1 MKHTPN
7 QLFEQLSKEFTSKK
21 EKEVI
26 NEELGQIVTLKP
38 LVQMESSIKEPFWTK
53 FENFLAEG
61 GTLDPLVNNEDKVKY
76 NSKEQDEKIKADPK
90 LKFEMDNKLGGS
102 YKVSDAVENIN
113 SHNYDYDP
121 KVENI
126 NNVNAQEV
134 LSGVQLEINYNKE
147 LSLDEAMELAVKNL
161 AKDPLHYVKEGQFGV
176 QGLGYKEGKQQQN
189 DGESYGGSGF
199 STKLKDGGDSM
210 ELVKESKEL
219 VLEAFG
225 QVVSSGNPNSLA
237 AQSGNLIR
245 QMMAEKEE
253 ETKLPMD
260 EMEDEGTAVSY
271 SDTTS
276 EAAKPDFMDID
287 GDGDKEESMKK
298 AGKDMKARKPKKETI
313 DTKLAEIGKEA
324 EKVKMEAQLDYLHD
338 HIQEKADRIS
348 SIQED
353 ENLSELIDK
362 TKMKQMQREIK
373 DLERKKM
380 KMERIYE
387 KSCGSKYAKKE
398 MVGEMDAVSW
408 NDKNNPTR
416 GAAGERD
423 PKKVGKSTS
432 AYAINEVLFKMDNNK
447 AKEYYKP
454 LADVIKSMGYETN
467 LKAENPGSTQSI
479 DSLPQAFLYY
489 NTELP
494 TEEEGV
500 HKGKDVSL
508 TSLKGGPNSVN
519 KFMSDVDPHPED
531 TKKEY
536 DFTVNGGEYY
546 AKSQDVLKR
555 LENAMGDSVDAD
567 PIKKLT
573 STFTSNKDFKP
584 VTYYKMIMFPKKQ

>member
-1 MKHTPN
+1 MKQTPN
-7 QLFEQLSKEFTSKK
+7 QLFEQLSKEFSSKK
-21 EKEVI
+21 DKELI

-38 LVQMESSIKEPFWTK
+38 INTIEASAKDPFWTK

-61 GTLDPLVNNEDKVKY
+61 GTLEPIVNNEDKVKY
-76 NSKEQDEKIKADPK
+76 NSKEQDEKVKADSK
-90 LKFEMDNKLGGS
+90 LKYEMDSKLAGS
-102 YKVSDAVENIN
+102 YKISDGVENID

-225 QVVSSGNPNSLA
+225 QVVTSGNPNSLA
-237 AQSGNLIR
+237 AQSGNIIR

-253 ETKLPMD
+253 EKKLPMD

-276 EAAKPDFMDID
+276 EAAKPDFADID
-287 GDGDKEESMKK
+287 GDGDKKESMKQ
-298 AGKDMKARKPKKETI
+298 AAKDKKKKVKKESI
-313 DTKLAEIGKEA
+313 DSKLAEIGKEA
-324 EKVKMEAQLDYLHD
+324 EKVKMEAQLDFLHD
-338 HIQEKADRIS
+338 HIQEKVDRVS

-398 MVGEMDAVSW
+398 MVDEMDEVSW

-423 PKKVGKSTS
+423 PKKVGQSTS
-432 AYAINEVLFKMDNNK
+432 AYAVNESVDLKDLMKNGKINNDILVTTKPGASKDEQMKNALRPKSIEDNSENAGPG
-447 AKEYYKP
+447 AKLVRFADLAGGSDKDYK
-454 LADVIKSMGYETN
+454 V
-467 LKAENPGSTQSI
+467 EN
-479 DSLPQAFLYY
+479 
-489 NTELP
+489 
-494 TEEEGV
+494 
-500 HKGKDVSL
+500 GKIVDVSL
-508 TSLKGGPNSVN
+508 I
-519 KFMSDVDPHPED
+519 ED
-531 TKKEY
+531 K
-536 DFTVNGGEYY
+536 
-546 AKSQDVLKR
+546 
-555 LENAMGDSVDAD
+555 
-567 PIKKLT
+567 
-573 STFTSNKDFKP
+573 
-584 VTYYKMIMFPKKQ
+584 

>member
-1 MKHTPN
+1 MKQTPN
-7 QLFEQLSKEFTSKK
+7 QLFKQLSKEFSSKK
-21 EKEVI
+21 DKELI

-38 LVQMESSIKEPFWTK
+38 INTIEASAKDPFWTK

-61 GTLDPLVNNEDKVKY
+61 GTLEPIVNTEEKVNN
-76 NSKEQDEKIKADPK
+76 NSKEQDEKVKADSK
-90 LKFEMDNKLGGS
+90 LKYEMDSKLAGS
-102 YKVSDAVENIN
+102 YKISDGVENID

-225 QVVSSGNPNSLA
+225 QVVTSGNPNSLA
-237 AQSGNLIR
+237 AQSGNIIR

-253 ETKLPMD
+253 EKKLPMD

-276 EAAKPDFMDID
+276 EAAKPDFADID
-287 GDGDKEESMKK
+287 GDGDKKESMKQ
-298 AGKDMKARKPKKETI
+298 AAKDKKKKVKKESI
-313 DTKLAEIGKEA
+313 DSKLAEIGKEA
-324 EKVKMEAQLDYLHD
+324 EKVKMEAQLDFLHD
-338 HIQEKADRIS
+338 HIQEKVDRVS

-387 KSCGSKYAKKE
+387 KSCGSKYSKKE
-398 MVGEMDAVSW
+398 MVDEMDEVSW
-408 NDKNNPTR
+408 NEKNNPTR

-423 PKKVGKSTS
+423 PKQVGQSVS
-432 AYAINEVLFKMDNNK
+432 AYA
-447 AKEYYKP
+447 
-454 LADVIKSMGYETN
+454 
-467 LKAENPGSTQSI
+467 
-479 DSLPQAFLYY
+479 
-489 NTELP
+489 
-494 TEEEGV
+494 
-500 HKGKDVSL
+500 
-508 TSLKGGPNSVN
+508 VN
-519 KFMSDVDPHPED
+519 K
-531 TKKEY
+531 
-536 DFTVNGGEYY
+536 
-546 AKSQDVLKR
+546 
-555 LENAMGDSVDAD
+555 
-567 PIKKLT
+567 
-573 STFTSNKDFKP
+573 
-584 VTYYKMIMFPKKQ
+584 

>member
-1 MKHTPN
+1 MKQTPN
-7 QLFEQLSKEFTSKK
+7 QLFEQLSKEFSSKK
-21 EKEVI
+21 DKELI

-38 LVQMESSIKEPFWTK
+38 INTIEASAKDPFWTK

-61 GTLDPLVNNEDKVKY
+61 GTLEPIVNNEDKVKY
-76 NSKEQDEKIKADPK
+76 NSKEQDEKVKADSK
-90 LKFEMDNKLGGS
+90 LKYEMDSKLAGS
-102 YKVSDAVENIN
+102 YKISDGVENID

-225 QVVSSGNPNSLA
+225 QVVTSGNPNSLA
-237 AQSGNLIR
+237 AQSGNIIR

-253 ETKLPMD
+253 EKKLPMD

-276 EAAKPDFMDID
+276 EAAKPDFADID
-287 GDGDKEESMKK
+287 GDGDKKESMKQ
-298 AGKDMKARKPKKETI
+298 AAKDKKKKVKKESI
-313 DTKLAEIGKEA
+313 DSKLAEIGKEA
-324 EKVKMEAQLDYLHD
+324 EKVKMEAQLDFLHD
-338 HIQEKADRIS
+338 HIQEKVDRVS

-387 KSCGSKYAKKE
+387 KSCGSKYSKKE
-398 MVGEMDAVSW
+398 MVDEMDEVSW
-408 NDKNNPTR
+408 NEKNNPTR

-423 PKKVGKSTS
+423 PKQVGQSVS
-432 AYAINEVLFKMDNNK
+432 AYA
-447 AKEYYKP
+447 
-454 LADVIKSMGYETN
+454 
-467 LKAENPGSTQSI
+467 
-479 DSLPQAFLYY
+479 
-489 NTELP
+489 
-494 TEEEGV
+494 
-500 HKGKDVSL
+500 
-508 TSLKGGPNSVN
+508 VN
-519 KFMSDVDPHPED
+519 K
-531 TKKEY
+531 
-536 DFTVNGGEYY
+536 
-546 AKSQDVLKR
+546 
-555 LENAMGDSVDAD
+555 
-567 PIKKLT
+567 
-573 STFTSNKDFKP
+573 
-584 VTYYKMIMFPKKQ
+584 

>member
-1 MKHTPN
+1 MKQTPN
-7 QLFEQLSKEFTSKK
+7 QLFEQLSKEFVPKK
-21 EKEVI
+21 DKELI
-26 NEELGQIVTLKP
+26 NEELGQVVTLKP
-38 LVQMESSIKEPFWTK
+38 INTIEASAKDPFWTK

-61 GTLDPLVNNEDKVKY
+61 GTLEPLVNNEDKVKY

-102 YKVSDAVENIN
+102 YKVSDAVENID

-176 QGLGYKEGKQQQN
+176 QGLGYKEAKQQQS

-225 QVVSSGNPNSLA
+225 QVVTSGNPNSLA
-237 AQSGNLIR
+237 AQSGNIIR

-253 ETKLPMD
+253 EKKLPMD

-276 EAAKPDFMDID
+276 EAAKPDFADID
-287 GDGDKEESMKK
+287 GDGDKKESMKQ
-298 AGKDMKARKPKKETI
+298 AAKDKKKKVKKESI
-313 DTKLAEIGKEA
+313 DSKLAEIGKEA
-324 EKVKMEAQLDYLHD
+324 EKVKMEAQLDFLHD
-338 HIQEKADRIS
+338 HINEKVNRVN

-362 TKMKQMQREIK
+362 SKMKQMQREIK
-373 DLERKKM
+373 DLERRKA

-387 KSCGSKYAKKE
+387 KSCGSKYSKKE
-398 MVGEMDAVSW
+398 MVDEMDEVSW
-408 NDKNNPTR
+408 NEKNNPTR
-416 GAAGERD
+416 GATGERD
-423 PKKVGKSTS
+423 PKQVGQSVS
-432 AYAINEVLFKMDNNK
+432 DYA
-447 AKEYYKP
+447 
-454 LADVIKSMGYETN
+454 
-467 LKAENPGSTQSI
+467 
-479 DSLPQAFLYY
+479 
-489 NTELP
+489 
-494 TEEEGV
+494 
-500 HKGKDVSL
+500 
-508 TSLKGGPNSVN
+508 VN
-519 KFMSDVDPHPED
+519 K
-531 TKKEY
+531 
-536 DFTVNGGEYY
+536 
-546 AKSQDVLKR
+546 
-555 LENAMGDSVDAD
+555 
-567 PIKKLT
+567 
-573 STFTSNKDFKP
+573 
-584 VTYYKMIMFPKKQ
+584 

>member
-7 QLFEQLSKEFTSKK
+7 ELFNKLTKK
-21 EKEVI
+21 FSPKIEKELI

-38 LVQMESSIKEPFWTK
+38 LVNLTSEDFNPNKQAWESK

-102 YKVSDAVENIN
+102 YKVSDAVENID

-176 QGLGYKEGKQQQN
+176 KGLGYTEAKTQKADGKHA
-189 DGESYGGSGF
+189 YSGY
-199 STKLKDGGDSM
+199 SEKLKDSDNAM

-225 QVVSSGNPNSLA
+225 QIVTSGNPNSLA
-237 AQSGNLIR
+237 AQSGNIIR

-253 ETKLPMD
+253 EKKLPMD

-287 GDGDKEESMKK
+287 GDGDKKETMKQ
-298 AGKDMKARKPKKETI
+298 AAKDKKKKVKKESI
-313 DTKLAEIGKEA
+313 DSKLAEIGKEA
-324 EKVKMEAQLDYLHD
+324 EKVKMEAQLDFLHD
-338 HIQEKADRIS
+338 HITEKVNRVN

-362 TKMKQMQREIK
+362 SKMKQMQREIK
-373 DLERKKM
+373 DLERRKA

-387 KSCGSKYAKKE
+387 KSCGSKYSKKE
-398 MVGEMDAVSW
+398 MVDEMDEVSW
-408 NDKNNPTR
+408 NEKNNPTR

-423 PKKVGKSTS
+423 PKKVGQSTS
-432 AYAINEVLFKMDNNK
+432 DY
-447 AKEYYKP
+447 
-454 LADVIKSMGYETN
+454 
-467 LKAENPGSTQSI
+467 
-479 DSLPQAFLYY
+479 
-489 NTELP
+489 
-494 TEEEGV
+494 
-500 HKGKDVSL
+500 
-508 TSLKGGPNSVN
+508 SVN
-519 KFMSDVDPHPED
+519 K
-531 TKKEY
+531 
-536 DFTVNGGEYY
+536 
-546 AKSQDVLKR
+546 
-555 LENAMGDSVDAD
+555 
-567 PIKKLT
+567 
-573 STFTSNKDFKP
+573 
-584 VTYYKMIMFPKKQ
+584 

>member
-1 MKHTPN
+1 MKQTPE
-7 QLFEQLSKEFTSKK
+7 QLFEQLSKEFVPKK
-21 EKEVI
+21 DKELI
-26 NEELGQIVTLKP
+26 NEELGQVVTLKP
-38 LVQMESSIKEPFWTK
+38 INTIEASAKDPFWTK

-61 GTLDPLVNNEDKVKY
+61 GTLEPLVNNEDKVKY

-90 LKFEMDNKLGGS
+90 LKFEMDNKVGGS
-102 YKVSDAVENIN
+102 YKVSDAVENID

-176 QGLGYKEGKQQQN
+176 QGLGYKEAKQQQS

-225 QVVSSGNPNSLA
+225 QVVTSGNPNSLA
-237 AQSGNLIR
+237 AQSGNIIR

-253 ETKLPMD
+253 EKKLPMD

-276 EAAKPDFMDID
+276 EAAKPDFADID
-287 GDGDKEESMKK
+287 GDGDKKESMKQ
-298 AGKDMKARKPKKETI
+298 AAKDKKKKVKKESI
-313 DTKLAEIGKEA
+313 DSKLAEIGKEA
-324 EKVKMEAQLDYLHD
+324 EKVKMEAQLDFLHD
-338 HIQEKADRIS
+338 HINEKVNRVN

-362 TKMKQMQREIK
+362 SKMKQMQREIK
-373 DLERKKM
+373 DLERRKA

-387 KSCGSKYAKKE
+387 KSCGSKYSKKE
-398 MVGEMDAVSW
+398 MVDEMDEVSW
-408 NDKNNPTR
+408 NEKNNPTR
-416 GAAGERD
+416 GATGERD
-423 PKKVGKSTS
+423 PKQVGQSVS
-432 AYAINEVLFKMDNNK
+432 DYAINK
-447 AKEYYKP
+447 
-454 LADVIKSMGYETN
+454 
-467 LKAENPGSTQSI
+467 
-479 DSLPQAFLYY
+479 
-489 NTELP
+489 
-494 TEEEGV
+494 
-500 HKGKDVSL
+500 
-508 TSLKGGPNSVN
+508 
-519 KFMSDVDPHPED
+519 
-531 TKKEY
+531 
-536 DFTVNGGEYY
+536 
-546 AKSQDVLKR
+546 
-555 LENAMGDSVDAD
+555 
-567 PIKKLT
+567 
-573 STFTSNKDFKP
+573 
-584 VTYYKMIMFPKKQ
+584 

>member
-1 MKHTPN
+1 MKQTPN
-7 QLFEQLSKEFTSKK
+7 QLFEQLSKEFSSKK
-21 EKEVI
+21 DKELI
-26 NEELGQIVTLKP
+26 NEELGQVVTLKP
-38 LVQMESSIKEPFWTK
+38 INTIEASAKEPFWTK

-76 NSKEQDEKIKADPK
+76 NTKEQDEKIKADPK

-102 YKVSDAVENIN
+102 YKVSGAVENID

-176 QGLGYKEGKQQQN
+176 QGLGYKQSRQQQS

-225 QVVSSGNPNSLA
+225 QVVTSGNPNSLA
-237 AQSGNLIR
+237 AQSGNIIR

-253 ETKLPMD
+253 EKKLPMD

-423 PKKVGKSTS
+423 PKKVGQSTS
-432 AYAINEVLFKMDNNK
+432 AYAINEALNKGLQKFGPDLQKRLQTVGLQAKVFPNAPESDMFKKLQSDPKLAYIHFYKKGANEEIIIYAGKEAQPKIKKVIEYFNLDSTGYGPDKDAGWVIKNAINKNPGDIMASKVGIFNGLAEVHIYRFDKGSYKSVKTTDKTTGKTDYLNK
-447 AKEYYKP
+447 A
-454 LADVIKSMGYETN
+454 
-467 LKAENPGSTQSI
+467 AE
-479 DSLPQAFLYY
+479 
-489 NTELP
+489 
-494 TEEEGV
+494 
-500 HKGKDVSL
+500 
-508 TSLKGGPNSVN
+508 
-519 KFMSDVDPHPED
+519 
-531 TKKEY
+531 
-536 DFTVNGGEYY
+536 
-546 AKSQDVLKR
+546 
-555 LENAMGDSVDAD
+555 
-567 PIKKLT
+567 
-573 STFTSNKDFKP
+573 
-584 VTYYKMIMFPKKQ
+584 

>member
-1 MKHTPN
+1 MKNTPN
-7 QLFEQLSKEFTSKK
+7 QLFEQLSKEFSSKK
-21 EKEVI
+21 DKELL

-38 LVQMESSIKEPFWTK
+38 INTIEASAKDPFWVK

-61 GTLDPLVNNEDKVKY
+61 GTLEPLVNNEDKVKY
-76 NSKEQDEKIKADPK
+76 NTKEQDEKVKADPK
-90 LKFEMDNKLGGS
+90 LKYEMDNKLAGS
-102 YKVSDAVENIN
+102 YKISDGVENID

-176 QGLGYKEGKQQQN
+176 KGLGYTEAKTQKADGKHA
-189 DGESYGGSGF
+189 YSGY
-199 STKLKDGGDSM
+199 SEKLKDSDNAM

-225 QVVSSGNPNSLA
+225 QVVTSGNPNSLA

-253 ETKLPMD
+253 EKKLPMD

-276 EAAKPDFMDID
+276 EAAKPDFADID
-287 GDGDKEESMKK
+287 GDGDKKETMKQAAKDKKKKMKK
-298 AGKDMKARKPKKETI
+298 ESI
-313 DTKLAEIGKEA
+313 DSKLAEIGKEA
-324 EKVKMEAQLDYLHD
+324 EKVKMEAQLDFLHD
-338 HIQEKADRIS
+338 HIAEKVNRVS

-362 TKMKQMQREIK
+362 SKMKQMQREIK
-373 DLERKKM
+373 DLERRKA

-398 MVGEMDAVSW
+398 MVDEMDAVSW
-408 NDKNNPTR
+408 NEKNNPTR
-416 GAAGERD
+416 NRAVGERD

-432 AYAINEVLFKMDNNK
+432 AYAINEAMETASVYEIPKDAPESALKPYIGKFLQPTNSIKKGTGDKMVSSAREYKKEGGLFKYGPKDIELSPPVGLSSFGKPIGKPEK
-447 AKEYYKP
+447 AKDDNEKPAEYRDESGRK
-454 LADVIKSMGYETN
+454 IK
-467 LKAENPGSTQSI
+467 
-479 DSLPQAFLYY
+479 
-489 NTELP
+489 
-494 TEEEGV
+494 
-500 HKGKDVSL
+500 
-508 TSLKGGPNSVN
+508 
-519 KFMSDVDPHPED
+519 
-531 TKKEY
+531 
-536 DFTVNGGEYY
+536 
-546 AKSQDVLKR
+546 
-555 LENAMGDSVDAD
+555 
-567 PIKKLT
+567 
-573 STFTSNKDFKP
+573 NKDFDINK
-584 VTYYKMIMFPKKQ
+584 VSYKLVK